1 MGDQAGRCVADS
13 LLLSAFLTAHAVAL
27 ALPIHFICHPLE
39 TFVGVEWDMEVLIL
53 TYLWYQF
60 GGPDQK
66 LRTQHQI
73 QSSWHV
79 HTKHT

>member
-1 MGDQAGRCVADS
+1 MMNG
-13 LLLSAFLTAHAVAL
+13 LLLVLL
-27 ALPIHFICHPLE
+27 WL
-39 TFVGVEWDMEVLIL
+39 VGEVERRRKEGARRDEKHRDRSS
-53 TYLWYQF
+53 LWYQF

-79 HTKHT
+79 HTKHTNMHNVRRFGSIWSRNE